1 MVKPYSCGVIRSFL
15 MGNGGKACPWFIK
28 YLLLSIFQLFCCCQI
43 TGILGLIFTIMGNS
57 AYEKGDY
64 TIAEVRQRN
73 ARTSMI
79 IGWVLGALF
88 WVFYVIMI
96 VISIIFG
103 Q

>member
-1 MVKPYSCGVIRSFL
+1 MAKPYSCEVVRSFL

-64 TIAEVRQRN
+64 TIAEVR
-73 ARTSMI
+73 
-79 IGWVLGALF
+79 
-88 WVFYVIMI
+88 
-96 VISIIFG
+96 
-103 Q
+103 

>member
-1 MVKPYSCGVIRSFL
+1 
-15 MGNGGKACPWFIK
+15 
-28 YLLLSIFQLFCCCQI
+28 
-43 TGILGLIFTIMGNS
+43 MGNS

-73 ARTSMI
+73 ARTSVI
-79 IGWVLGALF
+79 IGWALGALF
-88 WVFYVIMI
+88 WAFYVIMI